1 MMHVWYNA
9 PLCSVEK
16 VYTAVIRLLHAVES
30 DLWTLLAVTLTSAIE
45 ISISH
50 HSQHGLRT

>member
-1 MMHVWYNA
+1 MHVWYNA